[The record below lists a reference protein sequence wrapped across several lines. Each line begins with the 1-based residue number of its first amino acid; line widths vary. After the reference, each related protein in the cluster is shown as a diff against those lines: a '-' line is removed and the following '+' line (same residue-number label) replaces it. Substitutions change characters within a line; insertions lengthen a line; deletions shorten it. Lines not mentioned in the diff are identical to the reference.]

1 MSAAVGIGFGVRFVT
16 RADYAEWL
24 PLWEGYNEF
33 YKRFG
38 ATALPD
44 AVTQV
49 TWARFLDAQKTDAY
63 GPMYAMVAEET
74 VAAGGSRLVG
84 LVHYLF
90 HRSTITIEPTCYLQ
104 DLFTAES
111 ARGRGVGRALI
122 EAVYEQARLAGV
134 VHVYWRTHA
143 SNATARQLYDSV
155 AEESGSLIYK
165 KRLE

>member
-1 MSAAVGIGFGVRFVT
+1 MEEGDWMSAAAGSGFEVRFVT

-49 TWARFLDAQKTDAY
+49 TWARFFDAY
-63 GPMYAMVAEET
+63 EPMHAMVAEADGR
-74 VAAGGSRLVG
+74 VVG

-104 DLFTAES
+104 DLFTAEA

-134 VHVYWRTHA
+134 VQVYWRTHA
-143 SNATARQLYDSV
+143 SNATARRLYDLV
-155 AEESGSLIYK
+155 AEESGSLVYK
-165 KRLE
+165 KRLD

>member
-1 MSAAVGIGFGVRFVT
+1 VRFVT
-16 RADYAEWL
+16 RGDYAEWL

-49 TWARFLDAQKTDAY
+49 TWARFFDAY
-63 GPMYAMVAEET
+63 EPMYAMVA
-74 VAAGGSRLVG
+74 VDGARVVG
-84 LVHYLF
+84 LVHYLW

-111 ARGRGVGRALI
+111 ARGKGVGRALI

-134 VHVYWRTHA
+134 VQVYWRTHA
-143 SNATARQLYDSV
+143 TNATARRLYDQV
-155 AEESGSLIYK
+155 AEESGSLLYK
-165 KRLE
+165 KRLA